1 MHWEEEVPGWVY
13 TFWKCK
19 PVVCLSFCHFLPFRS
34 HIISGI
40 PLLKRKGFSN
50 SPRSPVDH
58 LFVTFLTVILSQLA
72 WSGLSSCCG
81 HCWRYS
87 GPDCPPVVDLFL
99 STGLL
104 RWLSGKGSSCP
115 LVWHV
120 ILAGLYVLRTVHF
133 SSFFGDTYL
142 LNLLLI
148 SVSKELDKRWVT
160 LLWYLGLNLT
170 GGCPSGSLSHFHT
183 NPNFGPYRHNL
194 SSVTELQAI
203 MAVNEIKRSLYCS

>member
-99 STGLL
+99 STGL
-104 RWLSGKGSSCP
+104 WF
-115 LVWHV
+115 WN
-120 ILAGLYVLRTVHF
+120 GLIPMIVMHI
-133 SSFFGDTYL
+133 
-142 LNLLLI
+142 LLLYQWHPIVSASLQMIIAFQDDKPVNNFII
-148 SVSKELDKRWVT
+148 S
-160 LLWYLGLNLT
+160 LLCDAMRSMIMT
-170 GGCPSGSLSHFHT
+170 HFCD
-183 NPNFGPYRHNL
+183 YVMRL
-194 SSVTELQAI
+194 CEAS
-203 MAVNEIKRSLYCS
+203 M